1 VIADMMNCAIVNCAI
16 AGLGFIHAAGRL
28 FVRERFSAGM
38 NTVMTQN
45 GNRRRDRGQEPNISA
60 LTEAR

>member
-1 VIADMMNCAIVNCAI
+1 MIADMVNCAI

-28 FVRERFSAGM
+28 LVRERFSPGM
-38 NTVMTQN
+38 NTVIMTQN
-45 GNRRRDRGQEPNISA
+45 VTRRRDRGQEPNISA

>member
-1 VIADMMNCAIVNCAI
+1 VIVDMVNCAI

-28 FVRERFSAGM
+28 FVRERFSPGM

-45 GNRRRDRGQEPNISA
+45 GTRRRDRSQEPNISA

>member
-1 VIADMMNCAIVNCAI
+1 VIADMVNCAI
-16 AGLGFIHAAGRL
+16 AGIGFIHAAGRL

-38 NTVMTQN
+38 NTVVTQN
-45 GNRRRDRGQEPNISA
+45 GTRRPDQSREPNISA

>member
-1 VIADMMNCAIVNCAI
+1 VIADMVNFVI
-16 AGLGFIHAAGRL
+16 AGLGFINAAGRL

-45 GNRRRDRGQEPNISA
+45 GTRRRDRSREPNISA

>member
-1 VIADMMNCAIVNCAI
+1 MIADMVNCAI

-28 FVRERFSAGM
+28 FVCERFSPGM

-45 GNRRRDRGQEPNISA
+45 GTRRRDRGQEPNISA